1 MKNKLNICLF
11 CRHALRPSNLPT
23 KRHYSSLRQ
32 ISKKPFILNRLVVDL
47 DARDS
52 KYVKPVEELNEQN
65 SLYNFLQ
72 GRSKPKHRPVRIPK
86 PLRPEVF
93 DLGPFQTRAVTTMDL
108 FTYAM
113 KGDYYWSRSSGK
125 PSLLRDIFD
134 RLRIET
140 RDTAD
145 NKFEQLLVH
154 YTTKEETNLN
164 KAGFQP
170 SNRENEEAIKK
181 QITRY
186 SSFRSL
192 RRLIS
197 MLSRTKVGC
206 KFLARN
212 GGSVVEGIFSCRQRA
227 RSQGAEKRDARS
239 HADDILKVLNNL
251 RLNMESKGIE
261 IGPDL
266 CNIGLYFAASILQI
280 QSMETY
286 LRLMVANNY
295 QANRYTRP
303 AMFGFFS
310 IKKLRDGQRRDVL
323 LLRLMHNTGM
333 ALKQTTMT
341 LLTGWQTSGVPQPGE
356 QRQPSFRSLVLNAET
371 EKAALNLFTTY
382 ILTLGCLQEHE
393 AVWYEAT
400 KAMLPTS
407 IRSLMAPRPRAC
419 LFAIALLI
427 ANQPAKAKLLMESA
441 FEEPSSTE
449 YGPVLLP
456 ALLQYYRSQE
466 LHIGERLKN
475 EIANLDLVGRSGEE
489 VFRLLEKLLSFEKK
503 VWREGDEGV
512 KWGVEWVGDEG
523 GNGRLEIS
531 EWVREKGAAVERRS
545 KPVLLKAVGSASE
558 FQDI

>member
-1 MKNKLNICLF
+1 MRNNPNICLF

-23 KRHYSSLRQ
+23 KRHHSSLRQ

-52 KYVKPVEELNEQN
+52 KFVKPVEELNEQN
-65 SLYNFLQ
+65 AWYNSLR

-93 DLGPFQTRAVTTMDL
+93 DLGPFQTRAVTTIDL
-108 FTYAM
+108 FTYAI
-113 KGDYYWSRSSGK
+113 KGDHFCSNSSDK
-125 PSLLRDIFD
+125 LSLLRDIFD

-145 NKFEQLLVH
+145 SKLEQLLVN

-164 KAGFQP
+164 EAGFQP
-170 SNRENEEAIKK
+170 SNGENEEAIKK

-192 RRLIS
+192 RRLVS
-197 MLSRTKVGC
+197 MLSRTKAGC

-212 GGSVVEGIFSCRQRA
+212 GGSVAEGIMSCRQTA
-227 RSQGAEKRDARS
+227 RSRVAEQWDPRP

-266 CNIGLYFAASILQI
+266 CDIGLYFAASILQI
-280 QSMETY
+280 QSMKTY

-295 QANRYTRP
+295 QANRYTWL
-303 AMFGFFS
+303 AMFKFFS
-310 IKKLRDGQRRDVL
+310 IRQHREGQRKDVL
-323 LLRLMHNTGM
+323 LLKLMHNAGM

-341 LLTGWQTSGVPQPGE
+341 LLTGWQASGVPQPGE
-356 QRQPSFRSLVLNAET
+356 RRQPSFRSLVPNAGT
-371 EKAALNLFTTY
+371 EKASLDLFTTY
-382 ILTLGCLQEHE
+382 ILTLGYLQEHE

-400 KAMLPTS
+400 NAMLPTS
-407 IRSLMAPRPRAC
+407 IRSFMAPRPRAC

-427 ANQPAKAKLLMESA
+427 ADQPAKAKLLIESA
-441 FEEPSSTE
+441 FEEPNNTV
-449 YGPVLLP
+449 YGPVLVP

-466 LHIGERLKN
+466 LHAGERLKN
-475 EIANLDLVGRSGEE
+475 EIANLDTGGRSGEE
-489 VFRLLEKLLSFEKK
+489 VFRRLEKLLFFDKK
-503 VWREGDEGV
+503 AKRKRNEGV
-512 KWGVEWVGDEG
+512 KWSVEWVDDEG
-523 GNGRLEIS
+523 ENGRLEIS
-531 EWVREKGAAVERRS
+531 ERLTKKGAAAERRS
-545 KPVLLKAVGSASE
+545 KPILLKAVGSASE
-558 FQDI
+558 FQGI